1 MTIVWGKTQKIEFD
15 GPYSIQEWEP
25 SEKGGIYCIMKRGS
39 KERSYIILYFGE
51 SENLAKRI
59 LDKLHQAYPCWLK
72 EAGSENNLF
81 LGVYLMPNS
90 SKEEREKIE
99 NDLIED
105 YKPVCNEDL
114 N

>member
-15 GPYSIQEWEP
+15 GPYSILKWEP
-25 SEKGGIYCIMKRGS
+25 SEKGGIYCIMKEGS
-39 KERSYIILYFGE
+39 KKGYYVIIYFGG
-51 SENLAKRI
+51 SENLAERI
-59 LDKLHQAYPCWLK
+59 SDKSHQAYSCWLK
-72 EAGSENNLF
+72 EVGSENNLF

-105 YKPVCNEDL
+105 YKPVCNKDL